1 MLRKLLLAAAFL
13 VAPSLA
19 HADWHEAS
27 SRHFVVYA
35 DEDPAELK
43 AYIEQLERFDQTL
56 RFITGTPDRPL
67 SPNLRVQ
74 VYVVENVGEI
84 ERLYGGRG
92 PAGFFDARASG
103 PVAFVP
109 RSSGNGPLDAQTILQ
124 HEYGHSF
131 MFASWPSIVFPKWFV
146 EGFAEF
152 VGTAFYRKD
161 GTLIIGKAPEYRA
174 YGIARTST
182 MPAQRMLQ
190 LDPKDEGIDTQ
201 TLYGRG
207 WLLTH
212 YALLGGHSAEL
223 IAYIQAVNAG
233 KSIDEANRAFG
244 NLGLLDSRLNAY
256 GKRPALDTIS
266 VSADKVK
273 AGPVAIR
280 KLTAGEAATMKA
292 RIYSQRGV
300 NAERAPMVADWA
312 RKAAAAYPNDA
323 AAQNELAEAE
333 FDANNHAAAEAAA
346 DRALAAD
353 PNSVHALL
361 YKGMAQMEIAK
372 AAKITDGAKW
382 KSIRSWFV
390 KANKLDT
397 EYAQPLIL
405 YYESFAAAG
414 QTPTKSAVEGVIG
427 AYVYAPYDD
436 NLRMMAG
443 KVLLEQGN
451 LPAARIAFEKIAYGP
466 HQSDDNVALKII
478 KALDEGGKDAAL
490 KAVADAEAEAKKKKD
505 KEGKKK
511 GA

>member
-1 MLRKLLLAAAFL
+1 MLRKLLLAATLL
-13 VAPSLA
+13 VAPALA
-19 HADWHEAS
+19 RAEWHEAS

-43 AYIEQLERFDQTL
+43 AYIERLERFDQTL
-56 RFITGTPDRPL
+56 RFITGTPDKPL
-67 SPNLRVQ
+67 SPHLRVQ
-74 VYVVENVGEI
+74 VYVVENVREI
-84 ERLYGGRG
+84 ESLYGGRG
-92 PAGFFDARASG
+92 PAGFFKAQASG

-109 RSSGNGPLDAQTILQ
+109 RDSGEGPLDAQTILQ

-131 MFASWPSIVFPKWFV
+131 MFATWPSVVFPKWFV

-152 VGTAFYRKD
+152 VGTAFFRKD

-174 YGIARTST
+174 YGISRTST

-190 LDPKDEGIDTQ
+190 LDPKDRDIDTQ

-212 YALLGGHSAEL
+212 YSLLGGHAAEL

-244 NLGLLDSRLNAY
+244 NLSQLDSKLNAY
-256 GKRPALDTIS
+256 GRRQTLDTIS
-266 VSADKVK
+266 VLPDKVK
-273 AGPVAIR
+273 TGPVALR
-280 KLTAGEAATMKA
+280 KLTPGEAATMKA

-300 NAERAPMVADWA
+300 DAERAPMVADWA

-323 AAQNELAEAE
+323 PAQNELAEAE
-333 FDANNHAAAEAAA
+333 FDAKNYAAAEAAA
-346 DRALAAD
+346 DRALAVEPD
-353 PNSVHALL
+353 SVHALL

-372 AAKITDGAKW
+372 AAKVTDGAKW
-382 KSIRSWFV
+382 KSIRNWFV

-397 EYAQPLIL
+397 EYSQPLIL

-414 QTPTKSAVEGVIG
+414 QAPTKSAMDGVIG

-436 NLRMMAG
+436 DLRMMAG
-443 KVLLEQGN
+443 RVLLEQGN

-466 HQSDDNVALKII
+466 HQSEDNVALRII
-478 KALDEGGKDAAL
+478 KALDADGKDAAL
-490 KAVADAEAEAKKKKD
+490 KALTAAEAEAKKKEKD
-505 KEGKKK
+505 GKKK
-511 GA
+511 GG